1 MTSLQANRKNVLFLS
16 AVPSSFYT
24 FAQQRRL
31 HAVRSG
37 FARPPLPLRPLHAWL
52 LLACLAMVPVGAAQ
66 AQTSTANAPSAAS
79 PAQAN
84 TPLAL
89 TPSPWLAE
97 ELPAEAPQAPSF
109 ISGDKLDGEIDR
121 HVTATGQA
129 EVRKPGSVLKGDV
142 IRYDQSSNTLSAQGH
157 VRLNQMGNVFRG
169 DKLQLQLDSYEGSLD
184 NVTFH
189 ILQTGGAGK
198 ASKIDFIDREHGIIH
213 NALYT
218 GCYSCSQKLE
228 ETAETGA
235 NTEDWN
241 PSWYVRGERI
251 YLDTQ
256 EDTGYVENGALV
268 FGGVPILP
276 VSNFSF
282 PLSDK
287 RRSGLLPPTVQYNSN
302 SGLVYSQPY
311 YFNIAPNRDATV
323 ASNISTRRGIDLY
336 GQFRYLE
343 PSYHGKLDL
352 NFMPND
358 RLTGT
363 KRWRYTYLHNQHW
376 ATSSLGTF
384 NLALDLGRVSDNTY
398 WRDFQDISSHQGDR
412 AISERLL
419 PSTGMLSW
427 SLGHWSAFLR
437 EQRWQTLQL
446 PAPDNITPPFD
457 LSPQIHLRYAREN
470 VAGFDVALDLDS
482 TRFRSDPALTGY
494 PNGTRNYAHA
504 RISYPW
510 LQPWGFITPTLEWH
524 ATHYHTDTPMANGA
538 RSASRVLHT
547 FTLDSGLVFER
558 DTQLFG
564 RQVTQTLEPRLLYA
578 YTPLRRQDHLPV
590 YDSALKDFNM
600 VSIFSSNPF
609 TGSDR
614 ISNNNTLTVGLTS
627 RLYDPQT
634 GSELA
639 RLSLAQRHRFTQ
651 RQVFLNAADQPSK
664 RSFSDILAEA
674 SVSWHPKW
682 SAQAAVDYDQRTN
695 SIVSGRLGM
704 RYSPGRFRTVS
715 ANFSRQS
722 DGYEQIDA
730 GWQWPLND
738 LWGDKGQDLGPGR
751 GQGNNRWYSVGRV
764 YYSVT
769 DRRITDS
776 LVGLEYDSCCW
787 IGRIGWRRRQTQS
800 SPVAFNNS
808 IMVQLELI
816 GLARIG
822 TGAQQA
828 FRDNVP
834 GYTPLRE
841 PQLRQPSRF
850 TRYD

>member
-1 MTSLQANRKNVLFLS
+1 M
-16 AVPSSFYT
+16 PSSFYI

-37 FARPPLPLRPLHAWL
+37 PARPPLPLRPLHAWL
-52 LLACLAMVPVGAAQ
+52 LLACLAMVPAGAAQ
-66 AQTSTANAPSAAS
+66 AQTPTASAPSAAS
-79 PAQAN
+79 PAQAS

-97 ELPAEAPQAPSF
+97 ELPAAAPQAPSF
-109 ISGDKLDGEIDR
+109 ISGNKLDGEIDR

-198 ASKIDFIDREHGIIH
+198 AGKIDFIDREHGIIH

-228 ETAETGA
+228 KTAETSA
-235 NTEDWN
+235 STEDWN

-302 SGLVYSQPY
+302 SGLGYSQPY

-343 PSYHGKLDL
+343 PTYHGKLDL
-352 NFMPND
+352 NVMPND

-363 KRWRYTYLHNQHW
+363 KRWRYTYTHNQHW
-376 ATSSLGTF
+376 ATPSFGAF

-398 WRDFQDISSHQGDR
+398 WRDFQDIGSHQGDR

-419 PSTGMLSW
+419 PSTGTLSW

-457 LSPQIHLRYAREN
+457 LSPQIHLRYARDN

-524 ATHYHTDTPMANGA
+524 ATHYQTDTPMANGA
-538 RSASRVLHT
+538 RSASRVLPT

-639 RLSLAQRHRFTQ
+639 RLSLAQRHRFTP
-651 RQVFLNAADQPSK
+651 RQVFLNAADQPGK

-674 SVSWHPKW
+674 SVTWHPKW

-695 SIVSGRLGM
+695 TIVSGRLGM
-704 RYSPGRFRTVS
+704 RYSPGRFRTIS

-751 GQGNNRWYSVGRV
+751 GQGSNRWYSVGRV

-816 GLARIG
+816 GLTRIG

-841 PQLRQPSRF
+841 PQLQQPSRF